1 MKKNITVAVSVDT
14 YDRARIWAAKH
25 MATLSRIVD
34 KTLRKIAEQTETD
47 TPPTSRKTL

>member
-1 MKKNITVAVSVDT
+1 MKKNITVAVSADT

-25 MATLSRIVD
+25 MTTVSRIVD

-47 TPPTSRKTL
+47 TPTSRKTL